1 MFEEL
6 LSNAFKRMDGAILC
20 AVIDEEGIPVASYP
34 RENENSEASELIL
47 QVLNELK
54 QTINLISENNFG
66 NTQEILIKTDRYIL
80 IIKPLKENYFLV
92 SVLSTDAI
100 SGKARYILKIIED
113 DIKSQL

>member
-1 MFEEL
+1 MFEDT

-34 RENENSEASELIL
+34 HESESSEASELVL

-54 QTINLISENNFG
+54 QTINLIKENNFG
-66 NTQEILIKTDRYIL
+66 NTEEILIKTDRYIL
-80 IIKPLKENYFLV
+80 LIKPLNANYFLV
-92 SVLSTDAI
+92 SVLKTDAI
-100 SGKARYILKIIED
+100 SGKARYILKVIED